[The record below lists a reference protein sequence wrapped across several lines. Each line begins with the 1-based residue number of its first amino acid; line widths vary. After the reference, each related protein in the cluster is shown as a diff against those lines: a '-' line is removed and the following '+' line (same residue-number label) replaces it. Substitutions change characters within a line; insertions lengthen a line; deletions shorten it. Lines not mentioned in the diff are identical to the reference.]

1 MSFVPFRQ
9 TGDKADLEETI
20 IFRAIV
26 VIVSMVLLYVRI
38 PHTFQHPE
46 LWGEDVDFYYEPA
59 THGLAVFSRL
69 IAGYFLFVQS
79 GIGYLASFFNA
90 VYVAAIFC
98 YVAILVVAL
107 TVWIVTS
114 PRLMIPYKPVLAMAI
129 VLVPMGHE
137 ELGNTANTQWI
148 LPIGAFALL
157 LMRPARSRIIWLG
170 EALFIA
176 VMSLSGPFSI
186 FLAPL
191 FGVFWYFATP
201 GRDRARLLLLGSVC
215 SVGALLQV
223 AAITLHGG
231 LGAGIIVPYD
241 WTLWL
246 NLPASRIATDFGPV
260 SLLFV
265 GRSGFILALVC
276 LAVTAAVALRP
287 PYRLQKCAILYF
299 SSAIM
304 VGGLYKFRYSIATQM
319 AATRYFYAGSILLFW
334 FAALALQNQRW
345 KYFAY
350 IVLTAAMLSM
360 IPAVYDTPTSKEDL
374 HWSYWAGHVRSGIP
388 VIIPATPPGFYVDL
402 PADPR
407 GPLASYR
414 ASLGQPI
421 TSMDLTNRAFCDGS
435 LSTVS
440 VLQDVHFAST
450 GLSAAP
456 SRVWLA
462 SGIVSGVRKAKP
474 IDVIALTDSRGIVV
488 GFGFPNYPANMR
500 WITGGDNDLQWRAIF
515 TSLGG
520 YDLQAYAI
528 DKNGAEMCPLA
539 GAPHVPGTEEPVIA
553 PTFVSAAPILPG
565 TEIVQQFSAA
575 PTVQSLSLAFVTWG
589 HNPSSYK
596 VNWRLDARS
605 ADTPFQEI
613 GAGVIEA
620 SSISDWQNVMLP
632 FSRARPASANLARLS
647 ISTDTKDRPTF
658 PLGVPFFQGPDEE
671 KRAPALING
680 VEAGQGA
687 RVWLTSVY

>member
-1 MSFVPFRQ
+1 MSSVPFGQ
-9 TGDKADLEETI
+9 TGYRSNLEDTI
-20 IFRAIV
+20 VSRITV
-26 VIVSMVLLYVRI
+26 VTISMVLLYIRI
-38 PHTFQHPE
+38 PHTFHHPE
-46 LWGEDVDFYYEPA
+46 LWGEDVDFYYEPV
-59 THGLAVFSRL
+59 THGLQVFGRL

-79 GIGYLASFFNA
+79 GIGYLASFFDP

-114 PRLMIPYKPVLAMAI
+114 PRLAMPYKPILAMAI

-157 LMRPARSRIIWLG
+157 LMRPSPSRLIWIG

-191 FGVFWYFATP
+191 FGVFWYFDPT
-201 GRDRARLLLLGSVC
+201 GKDRARLLLLGSIC
-215 SVGALLQV
+215 SFGALAQV
-223 AAITLHGG
+223 AAILLHGG
-231 LGAGIIVPYD
+231 LSAGNAVPYD

-246 NLPASRIATDFGPV
+246 NLPFSRIATDFGPV

-265 GRSGFILALVC
+265 GRSGFV
-276 LAVTAAVALRP
+276 LAVLCMVVAGALALRP
-287 PYRLQKCAILYF
+287 PSRLQKLAILYF

-304 VGGLYKFRYSIATQM
+304 IGGLYKFRESLGTQLT
-319 AATRYFYAGSILLFW
+319 ATRYFYAGSILLFW
-334 FAALALQNQRW
+334 FVALALQNPRW
-345 KYFAY
+345 RSVGY
-350 IVLTAAMLSM
+350 VLLTGAMLSM

-374 HWSYWAGHVRSGIP
+374 HWSYWAAHVRSGVP
-388 VIIPATPPGFYVDL
+388 VLIPATPPGFYVDL
-402 PADPR
+402 PADPS

-421 TSMDLTNRAFCDGS
+421 TSMNLTNKAFCDGS

-450 GLSAAP
+450 GLGAAP

-462 SGIVSGVRKAKP
+462 SGIVSGAREARP

-488 GFGFPNYPANMR
+488 GFGFPDYPTNLR
-500 WITGGDNDLQWRAIF
+500 WITGSDNDRQWRAIF
-515 TSLGG
+515 TSPGG

-539 GAPHVPGTEEPVIA
+539 GTPHVPGTEERVIA
-553 PTFVSAAPILPG
+553 PTFVSAEPILPG

-589 HNPSSYK
+589 HNPSPYK

-632 FSRARPASANLARLS
+632 FSRARSASANLARLS

-687 RVWLTSVY
+687 RVGLTSVY